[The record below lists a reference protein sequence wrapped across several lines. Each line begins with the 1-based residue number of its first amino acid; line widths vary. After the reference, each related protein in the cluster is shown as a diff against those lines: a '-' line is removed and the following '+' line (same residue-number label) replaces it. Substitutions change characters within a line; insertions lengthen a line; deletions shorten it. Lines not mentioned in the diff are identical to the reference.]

1 MNKKRLRDL
10 FIIFF
15 RIGGFTIGGGY
26 AMLPLIER
34 ELVLERGWLSEKEF
48 LDIFAIIQGIPGVIA
63 VNSALYIG
71 YKLEGI
77 SGAISAGAG
86 MSLPPVLIIFLVI
99 RLFFQARGLPVFEA
113 FFSGIRSCVVV
124 LIFWA
129 GYRMGKKA
137 VVSGKSIFYT
147 LGMIVGL
154 EVFNL
159 HPIIL
164 IIIAG
169 LAGLI
174 FAEGEEKKTDD
185 TI

>member
-1 MNKKRLRDL
+1 MNIKRLRTL

-34 ELVLERGWLSEKEF
+34 ELVIERGWLTEEEF

-63 VNSALYIG
+63 VNSSLYIG

-77 SGAISAGAG
+77 PGALSAGAG
-86 MSLPPVLIIFLVI
+86 MSLPPVLIIFLII
-99 RLFFQARGLPVFEA
+99 RLFFQARGLPLFEA
-113 FFSGIRSCVVV
+113 FFSGIRASVVV

-129 GYRMGKKA
+129 GYRMARKA
-137 VVSGKSIFYT
+137 LISRRSIFYT

-154 EVFNL
+154 KVFNL

-164 IIIAG
+164 IIMAG
-169 LAGLI
+169 VAGLI
-174 FAEGEEKKTDD
+174 FAEGKEEKTDD
-185 TI
+185 TA